1 MKYFFAFTIL
11 TIIAY
16 MLRCVPLACW
26 WKSNSAIIRL
36 IVPLPPA
43 RPFPLSS
50 TEERGKREKW
60 GGGGQEGGDLRGPAY
75 RRGPP
80 PHAGRITLLI
90 PKFYQLII
98 KKDDFN
104 NSVAFVGIGYSNFGV
119 LNFLIQQRFLYSLK
133 LSQLPDSPLQL
144 KKQSNTA
151 PVEYWVTEFVD
162 GEGSFILLIT
172 ENKNFKVGWEVKL
185 CFAITLHKSD

>member
-1 MKYFFAFTIL
+1 
-11 TIIAY
+11 
-16 MLRCVPLACW
+16 MLVKIQL
-26 WKSNSAIIRL
+26 SNNKINS
-36 IVPLPPA
+36 PPPPA

-60 GGGGQEGGDLRGPAY
+60 GGGGQEGGGPA
-75 RRGPP
+75 GTCLPQGTP

-98 KKDDFN
+98 KKDNFN
-104 NSVAFVGIGYSNFGV
+104 NSVAFIGLGYSNFWV
-119 LNFLIQQRFLYSLK
+119 LNFSIQQRFLYSLK
-133 LSQLPDSPLQL
+133 LSQLPDSALQL

-151 PVEYWVTEFVD
+151 PVEYWVTEFVY

-172 ENKNFKVGWEVKL
+172 ENKNFKVGWEVQIVF
-185 CFAITLHKSD
+185 CNYIT

>member
-1 MKYFFAFTIL
+1 MPQLVPFYFLNEVFFAFTIL

-16 MLRCVPLACW
+16 MFRCVPLACW

-60 GGGGQEGGDLRGPAY
+60 GGGRAGGGGPA
-75 RRGPP
+75 GTCLPQGTP

-98 KKDDFN
+98 KKDNFN
-104 NSVAFVGIGYSNFGV
+104 NSVAFIGLGYSNFWV
-119 LNFLIQQRFLYSLK
+119 LNFSIQQRFLYSLK
-133 LSQLPDSPLQL
+133 LSQLPDSALQL

-151 PVEYWVTEFVD
+151 PVEYWVTEFID
-162 GEGSFILLIT
+162 GER
-172 ENKNFKVGWEVKL
+172 KL
-185 CFAITLHKSD
+185 YIINNWK